1 MSDPS
6 IKKRNK
12 KRKRKGKGSA
22 SEAGGAVLTD
32 EAQGI
37 GHDKMPKVG
46 GGIMSLIILYKLP
59 NWKN

>member
-12 KRKRKGKGSA
+12 KRKRKGKGPA
-22 SEAGGAVLTD
+22 GEAGGAVPLD
-32 EAQGI
+32 ESQGN

-46 GGIMSLIILYKLP
+46 DSIISQFA
-59 NWKN
+59 

>member
-12 KRKRKGKGSA
+12 KRKRKGKGTA
-22 SEAGGAVLTD
+22 GEAGGAVLPD
-32 EAQGI
+32 DAQGN

-46 GGIMSLIILYKLP
+46 GGIVLKP
-59 NWKN
+59 EVT

>member
-12 KRKRKGKGSA
+12 KRKRKGKGSV
-22 SEAGGAVLTD
+22 SEAGGAVLPD
-32 EAQGI
+32 EAQGS

-46 GGIMSLIILYKLP
+46 GGGVISLIILKIT
-59 NWKN
+59 